1 MPEVFAPQLGF
12 ATREIT
18 IVQWHKAIG
27 DTIAVGEPLADVE
40 AEKALATV
48 DAVQAGILLAIYCPA
63 GAVVAEG
70 TPLGWVGPAEEEP
83 PMLAPQVVGWEPMLA
98 PVPAEY
104 AHLLPAA
111 APAAST
117 PEGAAPPPKTSRALV
132 RRYLRSVVRK
142 ITAERMARSWVAA
155 PKVDLLAEIDFTRVV
170 AHREG
175 IKAAGGEAP
184 SYNVYI
190 AHAVVQ
196 AFEDMPHLNINW
208 INGGPV
214 PLDGIHVGV
223 AVALEDN
230 LVTISM
236 KHLGGQ
242 PLDELQRRF
251 RGLIKKAV
259 GMSLNRDE
267 MYGNSLTVTNLG
279 EFEITAFTPILNP
292 PEVFILGIGKL
303 ADRVVV
309 KGGEMVVAPITQFFL
324 SFDHRGVDGAPASRL
339 LRQIKH
345 HLEHYAEAAPDGA
358 Q

>member
-1 MPEVFAPQLGF
+1 VPEVFAPQLGF

-18 IVQWHKAIG
+18 IVQWHKAVG
-27 DTIAVGEPLADVE
+27 DTVALGEPLVDVE
-40 AEKALATV
+40 AEKALTTV
-48 DAVQAGILLAIYCPA
+48 EAVHAGTLLAIYSPV

-70 TPLGWVGPAEEEP
+70 TPLGWVGAAEEEP
-83 PMLAPQVVGWEPMLA
+83 PMLTPQVLGWEPMLA

-104 AHLLPAA
+104 AHL
-111 APAAST
+111 
-117 PEGAAPPPKTSRALV
+117 APPPDASAADTATAPAKSSRALV
-132 RRYLRSVVRK
+132 RHFLRSVVRK
-142 ITAERMARSWVAA
+142 ITAERMARSWVAS
-155 PKVDLLAEIDFTRVV
+155 PKVDLLAEIDFSRVV
-170 AHREG
+170 AHREA

-190 AHAVVQ
+190 AHGVVR

-208 INGGPV
+208 IHGGPV

-236 KHLGGQ
+236 KHLAGL
-242 PLDELQRRF
+242 PLEELQRRF

-259 GMSLNRDE
+259 GMSLHRDE

-279 EFEITAFTPILNP
+279 EFEITAFTAILNP
-292 PEVFILGIGKL
+292 PEVFILAVGKL

-309 KGGEMVVAPITQFFL
+309 KDGEMVIAPITQFFL

-339 LRQIKH
+339 LQRIKY
-345 HLEHYAEAAPDGA
+345 HLEHYGEEPAPEDD
-358 Q
+358 